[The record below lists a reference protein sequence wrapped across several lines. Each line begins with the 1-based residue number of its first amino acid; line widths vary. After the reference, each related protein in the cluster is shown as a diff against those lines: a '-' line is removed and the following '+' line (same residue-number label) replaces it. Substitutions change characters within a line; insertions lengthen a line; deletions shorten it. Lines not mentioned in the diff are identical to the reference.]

1 LSNFPKHGGI
11 APAERYHK
19 FIFIV
24 LNPTLSRQ
32 LMHGILKKKPYIQL
46 KKRQIPI
53 FKNFDLIRPG
63 LKPTIDRI
71 RREHAKHYANDD
83 V

>member
-32 LMHGILKKKPYIQL
+32 LMHGILKKKTIYTIEEAANT
-46 KKRQIPI
+46 
-53 FKNFDLIRPG
+53 NF
-63 LKPTIDRI
+63 
-71 RREHAKHYANDD
+71 
-83 V
+83 